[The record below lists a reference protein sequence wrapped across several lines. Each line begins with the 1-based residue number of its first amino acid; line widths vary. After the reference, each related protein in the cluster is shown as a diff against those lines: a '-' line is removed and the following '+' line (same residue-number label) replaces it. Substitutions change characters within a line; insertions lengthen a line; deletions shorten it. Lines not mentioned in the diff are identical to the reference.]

1 MALKSKVSPTIFIVT
16 TVCFLFPFVTV
27 SCNGQKVATF
37 SGVQLATGTTLEQ
50 QQMFGPP
57 QKKHVDAE
65 PLATLAAICALA
77 GVGLS
82 FLGIRAAIAP
92 AICGG
97 AGALFL
103 LLLQSKLSTDITQQ
117 GQGMFRLEF
126 EAGYA
131 LALTS
136 FILATAWNVFVFLQS
151 RKPSTVV
158 SSPPLATAAAI
169 SGTSSACPHCG
180 QALSAG
186 TRFCGRCGKPVG

>member
-1 MALKSKVSPTIFIVT
+1 MARKSKVSPIIFIVT

-65 PLATLAAICALA
+65 PLASVAAICALA
-77 GVGLS
+77 GIGLS

-92 AICGG
+92 AISGG

-117 GQGMFRLEF
+117 AQGMFRLEF

-131 LALTS
+131 LALVS
-136 FILATAWNVFVFLQS
+136 FISATAWNTFVFLQG
-151 RKPSTVV
+151 RKPATIAT
-158 SSPPLATAAAI
+158 SPPLAAAAAI
-169 SGTSSACPHCG
+169 AGTSSACPDCG

-186 TRFCGRCGKPVG
+186 ARFCGRCGKPVG